1 MLLAMDGTEAGEK
14 AFKYLVENK
23 TISKASHVFLA
34 TVLPANVLSGPW
46 VSGPLSSEC
55 ETT

>member
-1 MLLAMDGTEAGEK
+1 MDGTEAGEK